1 MTDDNGHPLDRYKIE
16 WQVDADDRTFSDG
29 WLELRYC
36 RSPPLLET
44 RKPYVPPPR
53 TWRMWRH
60 HVRYEVGRRLN
71 IAWRALSGQDIQ
83 DVDW

>member
-1 MTDDNGHPLDRYKIE
+1 MTDDNGQPLERHKIA
-16 WQVDADDRTFSDG
+16 WPVDADD
-29 WLELRYC
+29 
-36 RSPPLLET
+36 PPLYGWAGLLYPH
-44 RKPYVPPPR
+44 KPQPRAYVPPPR